1 MLSTRYEPSEIER
14 KWYSWWLEKKLFHSE
29 PDERKPYTVVI
40 PPPNVTG
47 ILHMG
52 HMLNNTIQDVLVRR
66 ARMRGFNACWVPGTD
81 HASIATEAKVVEKLR
96 KEGIDKHSISRDEF
110 LKHAWE
116 WTHKHGGII
125 LEQLKRLGA
134 SCDWDRTAFTLDTPR
149 SESVIQIFVDLYRKG
164 LIYRGVRMVNWDPVA
179 QTALSDEEVLHV
191 EEQSKLYYLRY
202 KLVGSD
208 DALIVATTR
217 PETIMGDVA
226 VCVNP
231 NDQRYKHL
239 LNAHVIVPLV
249 NREVPI
255 ITDEHVDPAFGTGI
269 LKITPAHAIDDYEI
283 GLKYNL
289 EVIDTFTE
297 CGTIREG
304 IGLYE
309 GMDRF
314 EVRAQIAK
322 DLAAANL
329 LEKEEIY
336 THTIGISE
344 RTKAVIEPK
353 LSAQWFLRIE
363 KLAKVALNAVENGE
377 IELIP
382 QRFVGVYRHWLENS
396 RDWCISRQLWWGHR
410 IPAWYLPDGQAV
422 IAHNENEALKAA
434 QEIDSTL
441 TLADLH
447 QDEDVLDTWYSSWL
461 WPISVFDG
469 IRNPENADIRY
480 YYPTSDLVTAPDIIF
495 FWVAR
500 MVMAGYEYM
509 GKRPFER
516 VYFTGTVRDMQHR
529 KMSKSLGNSPDALE
543 LIDKFGADGVRV
555 GMLMCSAAGND
566 LMFDEQLTEQ
576 GRNFSNKIWNAFRL
590 VQSWKADL
598 VEETLPARTLAIA
611 MFEARMQEAFQSVEA
626 NMKAYRISEA
636 LTELYRLFWDDFS
649 SWLLELVKPRSN
661 QRMDRTSFMAIERL
675 FDLLLQQL
683 HPFMPFIT
691 EELWHNLGDI
701 SARTNRSIMQEELP
715 LPQTPDTTLLEEF
728 ELLKAVVSGIR
739 GVRQSKGI
747 PMRDSLQL
755 LHNGDFTMSK
765 QGQNLIAMLATVE
778 MGGSIKTAPTGSTS
792 FMVGTLEFFIPLGD
806 TVDLEVERAKTQEEI
821 AYYEGLRTMILK
833 KLENPHFID
842 KAPANIVESEKKK
855 LADTETKLTALR
867 NRLKA

>member
-14 KWYSWWLEKKLFHSE
+14 KWYAWWLEKKLFHSE

-96 KEGIDKHSISRDEF
+96 KEGIDKHSLSRDEF

-134 SCDWDRTAFTLDTPR
+134 SCDWDRTAFTMDATR
-149 SESVIQIFVDLYRKG
+149 SESVIHVFVDLYRKG
-164 LIYRGVRMVNWDPVA
+164 LIYQGVRMVNWDPVA

-202 KLVGSD
+202 NVVGSNE
-208 DALIVATTR
+208 ALIVATTR

-226 VCVNP
+226 VCVHP
-231 NDQRYKHL
+231 SDVRYKHL
-239 LNAHVIVPLV
+239 LSKHVIVPLV

-255 ITDEHVDPAFGTGI
+255 VTDEHVDPAFGTGI

-289 EVIDTFTE
+289 EVIDTFTDK
-297 CGTIREG
+297 GTIREG

-314 EVRAQIAK
+314 AVREQIVK
-322 DLAAANL
+322 DLAAAGL
-329 LEKEEIY
+329 LEKEEAY

-353 LSAQWFLRIE
+353 LSTQWFLRVE
-363 KLAKVALNAVENGE
+363 HLAKVALEAVERGD
-377 IELIP
+377 IELMP

-410 IPAWYLPDGQAV
+410 IPAWYLPDGRVV
-422 IAHNENEALKAA
+422 IAHNENEALEKAKKLDA
-434 QEIDSTL
+434 TA
-441 TLADLH
+441 TLADLR

-469 IRNPENADIRY
+469 ILHPDNADIRY

-516 VYFTGTVRDMQHR
+516 VYFTGTVRDMLHR

-566 LMFDEQLTEQ
+566 LMFEEQLTEQ

-590 VQSWKADL
+590 VQGWKEDL
-598 VEETLPARTLAIA
+598 TQEKVPARAHAIA
-611 MFEARMQEAFQSVEA
+611 MFEARMSEAFQNVEA
-626 NMKAYRISEA
+626 NMKEYRLSEA
-636 LTELYRLFWDDFS
+636 LMELYRLFWDDFS
-649 SWLLELVKPRSN
+649 AWLLELVKPRAN
-661 QRMDRTSFMAIERL
+661 QKMDSATFSSIERI

-701 SARTNRSIMQEELP
+701 EARSCRSIMQEQLKTPEPPSTEL
-715 LPQTPDTTLLEEF
+715 LKEF
-728 ELLKAVVSGIR
+728 ELLKSIVSAIRGIR
-739 GVRQSKGI
+739 QTKSLA
-747 PMRDSLQL
+747 MRDSLTL
-755 LHNGDFTMSK
+755 LHRGDFRMSM
-765 QGQNLIAMLATVE
+765 QGLELVSLLSTVE
-778 MGGSIKTAPTGSTS
+778 MGGSVNSTPDGCAG
-792 FMVGTLEFFIPLGD
+792 FMVDTIEFFIPLGD
-806 TVDLEVERAKTQEEI
+806 KIDHEAERAKINDEI
-821 AYYEGLRTMILK
+821 TYYEGLRTMILK
-833 KLENPHFID
+833 KLNNPSFVN
-842 KAPANIVESEKKK
+842 KAPANVVESEKKK
-855 LADTETKLTALR
+855 LADTETKLAALR
-867 NRLKA
+867 NRL

>member
-14 KWYSWWLEKKLFHSE
+14 KWYAWWLEKKLFHSE

-66 ARMRGFNACWVPGTD
+66 ARMHGFNACWVPGTD

-96 KEGIDKHSISRDEF
+96 KEGIDKHSLSRDEF

-134 SCDWDRTAFTLDTPR
+134 SCDWDRTAFTMDATR
-149 SESVIQIFVDLYRKG
+149 SESVIHVFVDLYRKG
-164 LIYRGVRMVNWDPVA
+164 LIYQGVRMVNWDPVA

-202 KLVGSD
+202 NVVGSNE
-208 DALIVATTR
+208 ALIVATTR

-226 VCVNP
+226 VCVHP
-231 NDQRYKHL
+231 SDVRYKHL
-239 LNAHVIVPLV
+239 LSKHVIVPLV

-255 ITDEHVDPAFGTGI
+255 VTDEHVDPAFGTGI

-289 EVIDTFTE
+289 EVIDTFTDK
-297 CGTIREG
+297 GTIREG
-304 IGLYE
+304 TGLYE

-314 EVRAQIAK
+314 AVREQIVK
-322 DLAAANL
+322 DLAAAGL
-329 LEKEEIY
+329 LEKEEAY

-353 LSAQWFLRIE
+353 LSTQWFLRVE
-363 KLAKVALNAVENGE
+363 HLAKVALEAVERGD
-377 IELIP
+377 IELMP

-410 IPAWYLPDGQAV
+410 IPAWYLPDGRVV
-422 IAHNENEALKAA
+422 IAHNENEALEEAKKLDATA
-434 QEIDSTL
+434 
-441 TLADLH
+441 TLADLR

-469 IRNPENADIRY
+469 ILHPDNADIRY

-516 VYFTGTVRDMQHR
+516 VYFTGTVRDMLHR

-566 LMFDEQLTEQ
+566 LMFEEQLTEQ

-590 VQSWKADL
+590 VQGWKEDL
-598 VEETLPARTLAIA
+598 TQEKVPARAHAIA
-611 MFEARMQEAFQSVEA
+611 MFEARMNEAFQNVEA
-626 NMKAYRISEA
+626 NMKEYRLSEA
-636 LTELYRLFWDDFS
+636 LMELYRLFWDDFS
-649 SWLLELVKPRSN
+649 AWLLELVKPRAN
-661 QRMDRTSFMAIERL
+661 QKMDSATFSSIERI

-701 SARTNRSIMQEELP
+701 EARSCRSIMQEQLKTPEPPSTEL
-715 LPQTPDTTLLEEF
+715 LKEF
-728 ELLKAVVSGIR
+728 ELLKSIVSAIRGIR
-739 GVRQSKGI
+739 QTKGLA
-747 PMRDSLQL
+747 MRDSLTL
-755 LHNGDFTMSK
+755 LHRGDFRMSM
-765 QGQNLIAMLATVE
+765 QGLELLSLLSTVE
-778 MGGSIKTAPTGSTS
+778 MGGPVNSTPDGCAG
-792 FMVGTLEFFIPLGD
+792 FMVGTIEFFIPLGD
-806 TVDLEVERAKTQEEI
+806 KIDHEAERAKINDEI
-821 AYYEGLRTMILK
+821 TYYEGLRTMILK
-833 KLENPHFID
+833 KLNNPSFVN
-842 KAPANIVESEKKK
+842 KAPANVVESEKKK
-855 LADTETKLTALR
+855 LADTETKLAALR
-867 NRLKA
+867 NRL

>member
-14 KWYSWWLEKKLFHSE
+14 KWYAWWLEKKLFHSE

-66 ARMRGFNACWVPGTD
+66 ARMHGFNACWVPGTD

-96 KEGIDKHSISRDEF
+96 KEGIDKHSLSRDEF

-134 SCDWDRTAFTLDTPR
+134 SCDWDRTAFTMDATR
-149 SESVIQIFVDLYRKG
+149 SESVIHVFVDLYRKG
-164 LIYRGVRMVNWDPVA
+164 LIYQGVRMVNWDPVA

-202 KLVGSD
+202 NVVGSNE
-208 DALIVATTR
+208 ALIVATTR

-226 VCVNP
+226 VCVHP
-231 NDQRYKHL
+231 SDVRYKHL
-239 LNAHVIVPLV
+239 LSKHVIVPLV

-255 ITDEHVDPAFGTGI
+255 VTDEHVDPAFGTGI

-289 EVIDTFTE
+289 EVIDTFTDK
-297 CGTIREG
+297 GTIREG
-304 IGLYE
+304 TGLYE

-314 EVRAQIAK
+314 AVREQIVK
-322 DLAAANL
+322 DLAAAGL
-329 LEKEEIY
+329 LEKEEAY

-353 LSAQWFLRIE
+353 LSTQWFLRVE
-363 KLAKVALNAVENGE
+363 HLAKVALEAVERGD
-377 IELIP
+377 IELMP

-410 IPAWYLPDGQAV
+410 IPAWYLPDGRVV
-422 IAHNENEALKAA
+422 IAHNENEALEEAKKLDATA
-434 QEIDSTL
+434 
-441 TLADLH
+441 TLADLR

-469 IRNPENADIRY
+469 ILHPDNADIRY

-516 VYFTGTVRDMQHR
+516 VYFTGTVRDMLHR

-566 LMFDEQLTEQ
+566 LMFEEQLTEQ

-590 VQSWKADL
+590 VQGWKEDL
-598 VEETLPARTLAIA
+598 TQEKVPARAHAIA
-611 MFEARMQEAFQSVEA
+611 MFEARMNEAFQNVEA
-626 NMKAYRISEA
+626 NMKEYRLSEA
-636 LTELYRLFWDDFS
+636 LMELYRLFWDDFS
-649 SWLLELVKPRSN
+649 AWLLELVKPRAN
-661 QRMDRTSFMAIERL
+661 QKMDSATFSSIERI

-701 SARTNRSIMQEELP
+701 EARSCRSIMQEQLKTPEPPSTEL
-715 LPQTPDTTLLEEF
+715 LKEF
-728 ELLKAVVSGIR
+728 ELLKSIVSAIRGIR
-739 GVRQSKGI
+739 QTKGLA
-747 PMRDSLQL
+747 MRDSLTL
-755 LHNGDFTMSK
+755 LHRGDFRMSM
-765 QGQNLIAMLATVE
+765 QGLELVSLLSTVE
-778 MGGSIKTAPTGSTS
+778 MGDPVNSTPDGCAG
-792 FMVGTLEFFIPLGD
+792 FMVGTIEFFIPLGD
-806 TVDLEVERAKTQEEI
+806 KIDHEAERAKINDEI
-821 AYYEGLRTMILK
+821 TYYEGLRTMILK
-833 KLENPHFID
+833 KLNNPSFVN
-842 KAPANIVESEKKK
+842 KAPANVVESEKKK
-855 LADTETKLTALR
+855 LADTETKLAALR
-867 NRLKA
+867 NRL

>member
-14 KWYSWWLEKKLFHSE
+14 KWYAWWLEKKLFHSE

-96 KEGIDKHSISRDEF
+96 KEGIDKHSLSRDEF

-134 SCDWDRTAFTLDTPR
+134 SCDWDRTAFTMDATR
-149 SESVIQIFVDLYRKG
+149 SESVIHVFVDLYRKG
-164 LIYRGVRMVNWDPVA
+164 LIYQGVRMVNWDPVA

-202 KLVGSD
+202 NVVGSNE
-208 DALIVATTR
+208 ALIVATTR

-226 VCVNP
+226 VCVHP
-231 NDQRYKHL
+231 SDVRYKHL
-239 LNAHVIVPLV
+239 LSKHVIVPLV

-255 ITDEHVDPAFGTGI
+255 VTDEHVDPAFGTGI

-289 EVIDTFTE
+289 EVIDTFTDK
-297 CGTIREG
+297 GTIREG

-314 EVRAQIAK
+314 AVREQIVK
-322 DLAAANL
+322 DLAAAGL
-329 LEKEEIY
+329 LEKEEAY

-353 LSAQWFLRIE
+353 LSTQWFLRVE
-363 KLAKVALNAVENGE
+363 HLAKVAFEAVERGD
-377 IELIP
+377 IELMP

-410 IPAWYLPDGQAV
+410 IPAWYLPDGRVV
-422 IAHNENEALKAA
+422 IAHNENEALEEAKKLDATA
-434 QEIDSTL
+434 
-441 TLADLH
+441 TLADLR

-469 IRNPENADIRY
+469 ILHPDNADIRY

-516 VYFTGTVRDMQHR
+516 VYFTGTVRDMLHR

-566 LMFDEQLTEQ
+566 LMFEEQLTEQ

-590 VQSWKADL
+590 VQGWKEDL
-598 VEETLPARTLAIA
+598 TQEKVPARAHAIA
-611 MFEARMQEAFQSVEA
+611 MFEARMNEAFQNVEA
-626 NMKAYRISEA
+626 NMKEYRLSEA
-636 LTELYRLFWDDFS
+636 LMELYRLFWDDFS
-649 SWLLELVKPRSN
+649 AWLLELVKPRAN
-661 QRMDRTSFMAIERL
+661 QKMDSATFSSIERI

-701 SARTNRSIMQEELP
+701 EARSFRSIMQEQLKTPEPPSTEL
-715 LPQTPDTTLLEEF
+715 LKEF
-728 ELLKAVVSGIR
+728 ELLKSIVSAIRGIR
-739 GVRQSKGI
+739 QTKGLA
-747 PMRDSLQL
+747 MRDSLTL
-755 LHNGDFTMSK
+755 LHRGDFRMSM
-765 QGQNLIAMLATVE
+765 QGLELVSLLSTVE
-778 MGGSIKTAPTGSTS
+778 MGDSVNSTPDGCAG
-792 FMVGTLEFFIPLGD
+792 FMVGTIEFFIPLGD
-806 TVDLEVERAKTQEEI
+806 KIDHEAERAKINDEI
-821 AYYEGLRTMILK
+821 TYYEGLRTMILK
-833 KLENPHFID
+833 KLNNPSFVN
-842 KAPANIVESEKKK
+842 KAPANVVESEKKK
-855 LADTETKLTALR
+855 LADTETKLAALR
-867 NRLKA
+867 NRL

>member
-1 MLSTRYEPSEIER
+1 
-14 KWYSWWLEKKLFHSE
+14 
-29 PDERKPYTVVI
+29 
-40 PPPNVTG
+40 
-47 ILHMG
+47 MG

-66 ARMRGFNACWVPGTD
+66 ARMQGFNACWVPGTD

-96 KEGIDKHSISRDEF
+96 KEGIDKHHLTREDF

-134 SCDWDRTAFTLDTPR
+134 SCDWDRTAFTMDEIR
-149 SESVIQIFVDLYRKG
+149 SESVIDVFVDLYKKG
-164 LIYRGVRMVNWDPVA
+164 LIYQGIRMVNWDPVA
-179 QTALSDEEVLHV
+179 QTALSDEEVLHI

-202 KLVGSD
+202 QIVGSN
-208 DALIVATTR
+208 DALIIATTR

-226 VCVNP
+226 VCVHP
-231 NDQRYKHL
+231 EDQRYKNL
-239 LNAHVIVPLV
+239 LQKHVIVPLV
-249 NREVPI
+249 NREIPI
-255 ITDEHVDPAFGTGI
+255 ITDEHVDPTFGTGI
-269 LKITPAHAIDDYEI
+269 LKITPAHAVDDYEI

-297 CGTIREG
+297 DGKIREG

-314 EVRAQIAK
+314 EVRKQIVK
-322 DLAAANL
+322 DLDSAEL
-329 LEKEEIY
+329 LEKEEDY
-336 THTIGISE
+336 THTIGVSE

-353 LSAQWFLRIE
+353 LSTQWFLKVER
-363 KLAKVALNAVENGE
+363 LAKVALEAVENGE
-377 IELIP
+377 IELLP

-410 IPAWYLPDGQAV
+410 IPAWYLPDGRVV
-422 IAHNENEALKAA
+422 IAHNAEEALLEAKKL
-434 QEIDSTL
+434 QSEL
-441 TLADLH
+441 TANDLR

-469 IRNPENADIRY
+469 IRNPDNPDIRY
-480 YYPTSDLVTAPDIIF
+480 YYPTTDLVTAPDIIF

-509 GKRPFER
+509 KKRPFKR
-516 VYFTGTVRDMQHR
+516 VYFTGTVRDMLHR

-566 LMFDEQLTEQ
+566 LMFEEQLTEQ

-590 VQSWKADL
+590 IQSWKKDL
-598 VEETLPARTLAIA
+598 TDEQFPTRTRAIQ
-611 MFEARMQEAFQSVEA
+611 MFEARMNEALLNVES
-626 NMKAYRISEA
+626 NMKEYRLSEA

-649 SWLLELVKPRSN
+649 AWLLELIKPREK
-661 QRMDRTSFMAIERL
+661 QKMDSTTYDAVENI
-675 FDLLLQQL
+675 FDLLLLQL

-691 EELWHNLGDI
+691 EELWHNLGNC
-701 SARTNRSIMQEELP
+701 SARQDTSIMQQRITIP
-715 LPQTPDTTLLEEF
+715 PSPDKFLLKEF

-739 GVRQSKGI
+739 SVRQSKGI
-747 PMRDSLQL
+747 PMRDSLTL
-755 LHNGDFTMSK
+755 LHRGNFEMSPEA
-765 QGQNLIAMLATVE
+765 LELLAIMSSVN
-778 MGGSIKTAPTGSTS
+778 IHSTS
-792 FMVGTLEFFIPLGD
+792 ESIPQNCAGFMVGTIEFFIPLGD
-806 TVDLEVERAKTQEEI
+806 KADHNAERAKIEDEI
-821 AYYEGLRTMILK
+821 NYYEGLRQMIIK
-833 KLENPHFID
+833 KLENPNFIN
-842 KAPANIVESEKKK
+842 KAPSQVVYAEKKK
-855 LADTETKLTALR
+855 LEDTEMKLAALR
-867 NRLKA
+867 NRL

>member
-1 MLSTRYEPSEIER
+1 MLSTRYEPTEIER
-14 KWYSWWLEKKLFHSE
+14 KWYAWWLEKNLFHSE
-29 PDERKPYTVVI
+29 PDDRKPYTVVI

-66 ARMRGFNACWVPGTD
+66 ARMRGLNACWVPGTD

-96 KEGIDKHSISRDEF
+96 KEGIDKHSLSREDF

-134 SCDWDRTAFTLDTPR
+134 SCDWQRTAFTMDEAR
-149 SESVIQIFVDLYRKG
+149 SESVIHVFVDLYRKG
-164 LIYRGVRMVNWDPVA
+164 LIYQGVRMVNWDPQA

-202 KLVGSD
+202 QIVGSQR
-208 DALIVATTR
+208 ALIVATTR

-231 NDQRYKHL
+231 NDERYKEL
-239 LNAHVIVPLV
+239 LSCRVIVPLV

-255 ITDEHVDPAFGTGI
+255 VADEHVDPAFGTGI

-297 CGTIREG
+297 QGTIREG
-304 IGLYE
+304 VGLYE

-314 EVRAQIAK
+314 DVRKQIVK
-322 DLAAANL
+322 DLAAAGL
-329 LEKEEIY
+329 LEKEEDY

-353 LSAQWFLRIE
+353 LSTQWFLKVE
-363 KLAKVALNAVENGE
+363 SLAKRALQAVENGE
-377 IELIP
+377 IELMP
-382 QRFVGVYRHWLENS
+382 SRFVGVYRHWLENS

-410 IPAWYLPDGQAV
+410 IPAWYLPDGRVV
-422 IAHNENEALKAA
+422 IAHNAEEALVEA
-434 QEIDSTL
+434 QKLQSTIRPE
-441 TLADLH
+441 DLK

-461 WPISVFDG
+461 WPMSVFDG
-469 IRNPENADIRY
+469 ILHPDNPDFRY
-480 YYPTSDLVTAPDIIF
+480 YYPTTDLVTAPDIIF

-500 MVMAGYEYM
+500 MVMAGYEYV

-516 VYFTGTVRDMQHR
+516 VYFTGTVRDMLHR

-543 LIDKFGADGVRV
+543 LIDKFGADGVRC
-555 GMLMCSAAGND
+555 GMLFCSAAGND
-566 LMFDEQLTEQ
+566 LMFEEKLTEQ

-590 VQSWKADL
+590 VQGWKEDL
-598 VEETLPARTLAIA
+598 VDAPNPERGHAIA
-611 MFEARMQEAFQSVEA
+611 MFEARMNEVLLLVEED
-626 NMKAYRISEA
+626 MKDYRLSEA
-636 LTELYRLFWDDFS
+636 LLELYRLFWDDFS
-649 SWLLELVKPRSN
+649 SWLLELVKPRGA
-661 QRMDRTSFMAIERL
+661 QKMDRDSLNAIEQI
-675 FDLLLQQL
+675 FDRLLQHL

-691 EELWHNLGDI
+691 EELWHNLGDVT
-701 SARTNRSIMQEELP
+701 ARAERSIMQELLSEP
-715 LPQTPDTTLLEEF
+715 ITPDSSLLEEF
-728 ELLKAVVSGIR
+728 QLLKDLVSGVR
-739 GVRQSKGI
+739 ALRQSKGL
-747 PMRDSLQL
+747 SLKERLPLYYRGRFAMTYSGVQL
-755 LHNGDFTMSK
+755 LE
-765 QGQNLIAMLATVE
+765 MLASVDVKGDVTE
-778 MGGSIKTAPTGSTS
+778 IPAKSAS
-792 FMVGTLEFFIPLGD
+792 FMVGLLECFIPLGD
-806 TVDLEVERAKTQEEI
+806 KLDNETEREKTEKEI
-821 AYYEGLRTMILK
+821 AYYEGLRALILK
-833 KLENPHFID
+833 KLENPKFVN
-842 KAPANIVESEKKK
+842 KAPAAVIEAERKK
-855 LADTETKLTALR
+855 LADTESKLMALR
-867 NRLKA
+867 EQI

>member
-1 MLSTRYEPSEIER
+1 MLSTRYEPTEIER
-14 KWYSWWLEKKLFHSE
+14 KWYAWWLEKKLFHSE

-96 KEGIDKHSISRDEF
+96 KEGIDKHSLSRDEF

-134 SCDWDRTAFTLDTPR
+134 SCDWDRTAFTMDATR
-149 SESVIQIFVDLYRKG
+149 SESVIHVFVDLYRKG
-164 LIYRGVRMVNWDPVA
+164 LIYQGVRMVNWDPVA

-202 KLVGSD
+202 NVVGSNE
-208 DALIVATTR
+208 ALIVATTR

-226 VCVNP
+226 VCVHP
-231 NDQRYKHL
+231 SDVRYKHL
-239 LNAHVIVPLV
+239 LSKHVIVPLV

-255 ITDEHVDPAFGTGI
+255 VTDEHVDPAFGTGI

-289 EVIDTFTE
+289 EVIDTFTDK
-297 CGTIREG
+297 GTIREG

-314 EVRAQIAK
+314 AVREQIVK
-322 DLAAANL
+322 DLAAAGL
-329 LEKEEIY
+329 LEKEEAY

-353 LSAQWFLRIE
+353 LSTQWFLRVE
-363 KLAKVALNAVENGE
+363 HLAKVALEAVERGD
-377 IELIP
+377 IELMP

-410 IPAWYLPDGQAV
+410 IPAWYLPDGRVV
-422 IAHNENEALKAA
+422 IAHNENEALEEAKKLDATA
-434 QEIDSTL
+434 
-441 TLADLH
+441 TLADLR

-469 IRNPENADIRY
+469 ILHPDNADIRY

-516 VYFTGTVRDMQHR
+516 VYFTGTVRDMLHR

-566 LMFDEQLTEQ
+566 LMFEEQLTEQ

-590 VQSWKADL
+590 VQGWKEDL
-598 VEETLPARTLAIA
+598 TQEKVPARAHAIA
-611 MFEARMQEAFQSVEA
+611 MFEARMNEAFQNVEA
-626 NMKAYRISEA
+626 NMKEYRLSEA
-636 LTELYRLFWDDFS
+636 LMELYRLFWDDFS
-649 SWLLELVKPRSN
+649 AWLLELVKPRAN
-661 QRMDRTSFMAIERL
+661 QKMDSATFSSIERI

-701 SARTNRSIMQEELP
+701 EARSCRSIMQEQLKTPEPPSTEL
-715 LPQTPDTTLLEEF
+715 LKEF
-728 ELLKAVVSGIR
+728 ELLKSIVSAIRGIR
-739 GVRQSKGI
+739 QTKGLA
-747 PMRDSLQL
+747 MRDSLTL
-755 LHNGDFTMSK
+755 LHRGDFRMSM
-765 QGQNLIAMLATVE
+765 QGLELVSLLSTVE
-778 MGGSIKTAPTGSTS
+778 MGDSVNSTPDGCAG
-792 FMVGTLEFFIPLGD
+792 FMVGTIEFFIPLGD
-806 TVDLEVERAKTQEEI
+806 KIDHEAERAKINDEI
-821 AYYEGLRTMILK
+821 TYYEGLRTMILK
-833 KLENPHFID
+833 KLNNPSFVN
-842 KAPANIVESEKKK
+842 KAPANVVESEKKK
-855 LADTETKLTALR
+855 LADTETKLAALR
-867 NRLKA
+867 NRL

>member
-14 KWYSWWLEKKLFHSE
+14 KWYAWWLEKKLFHSE

-96 KEGIDKHSISRDEF
+96 KEGIDKHSLSRDEF

-134 SCDWDRTAFTLDTPR
+134 SCDWDRTAFTMDATR
-149 SESVIQIFVDLYRKG
+149 SESVIHVFVDLYRKG
-164 LIYRGVRMVNWDPVA
+164 LIYQGVRMVNWDPVA

-202 KLVGSD
+202 NVVGSNE
-208 DALIVATTR
+208 ALIVATTR

-226 VCVNP
+226 VCVHP
-231 NDQRYKHL
+231 CDVRYKHL
-239 LNAHVIVPLV
+239 LSKHVIVPLV

-255 ITDEHVDPAFGTGI
+255 VTDEHVDPAFGTGI

-289 EVIDTFTE
+289 EVIDTFTDK
-297 CGTIREG
+297 GTIREG

-314 EVRAQIAK
+314 AVREQIVK
-322 DLAAANL
+322 DLAAAGL
-329 LEKEEIY
+329 LEKEEAY

-353 LSAQWFLRIE
+353 LSTQWFLRVE
-363 KLAKVALNAVENGE
+363 HLAKVALEAVERGD
-377 IELIP
+377 IELMP

-410 IPAWYLPDGQAV
+410 IPAWYLPDGRVV
-422 IAHNENEALKAA
+422 IAHNENEALEEAKKLDATA
-434 QEIDSTL
+434 
-441 TLADLH
+441 TLADLR

-469 IRNPENADIRY
+469 ILHPDNADIRY

-516 VYFTGTVRDMQHR
+516 VYFTGTVRDMLHR

-566 LMFDEQLTEQ
+566 LMFEEQLTEQ

-590 VQSWKADL
+590 VQGWKEDL
-598 VEETLPARTLAIA
+598 TQEKVPARAHAIA
-611 MFEARMQEAFQSVEA
+611 MFEARMNEAFQNVEA
-626 NMKAYRISEA
+626 NMKEYRLSEA
-636 LTELYRLFWDDFS
+636 LMELYRLFWDDFS
-649 SWLLELVKPRSN
+649 AWLLELVKPRAN
-661 QRMDRTSFMAIERL
+661 QKMDSATFSSIERI

-701 SARTNRSIMQEELP
+701 EARSFRSIMQEQLKTPEPPSTEL
-715 LPQTPDTTLLEEF
+715 LKEF
-728 ELLKAVVSGIR
+728 ELLKSIVSAIRGIR
-739 GVRQSKGI
+739 QTKGLA
-747 PMRDSLQL
+747 MRDSLTL
-755 LHNGDFTMSK
+755 LHRGDFRMSM
-765 QGQNLIAMLATVE
+765 QGLELLSLLSTVE
-778 MGGSIKTAPTGSTS
+778 MGGPVNSTPDGCAG
-792 FMVGTLEFFIPLGD
+792 FMVGTIEFFIPLGD
-806 TVDLEVERAKTQEEI
+806 KIDHEAERAKINDEI
-821 AYYEGLRTMILK
+821 TYYEELRTMILK
-833 KLENPHFID
+833 KLNNPSFVN
-842 KAPANIVESEKKK
+842 KAPANVVESEKKK
-855 LADTETKLTALR
+855 LADTETKLAALR
-867 NRLKA
+867 NRL

>member
-1 MLSTRYEPSEIER
+1 MLSTRYEPTEIER
-14 KWYSWWLEKKLFHSE
+14 KWYAWWLEKNLFHSE
-29 PDERKPYTVVI
+29 PDDRKPYTVVI

-66 ARMRGFNACWVPGTD
+66 ARMRGLNACWVPGTD

-96 KEGIDKHSISRDEF
+96 KEGIDKHSLSREDF

-134 SCDWDRTAFTLDTPR
+134 SCDWQRTAFTMDEAR
-149 SESVIQIFVDLYRKG
+149 SESVIHVFVDLYRKG
-164 LIYRGVRMVNWDPVA
+164 LIYQGVRMVNWDPQA

-202 KLVGSD
+202 QIVGSQR
-208 DALIVATTR
+208 ALIVATTR

-231 NDQRYKHL
+231 NDERYKEL
-239 LNAHVIVPLV
+239 LSCRVIVPLV

-255 ITDEHVDPAFGTGI
+255 VADEHVDPAFGTGI

-297 CGTIREG
+297 QGTIREG
-304 IGLYE
+304 VGLYE

-314 EVRAQIAK
+314 DVRKQIVK
-322 DLAAANL
+322 DLAAAGL
-329 LEKEEIY
+329 LEKEEDY

-353 LSAQWFLRIE
+353 LSTQWFLKVE
-363 KLAKVALNAVENGE
+363 SLAKRALQAVENGE
-377 IELIP
+377 IELMP
-382 QRFVGVYRHWLENS
+382 SRFVGVYRHWLENS

-410 IPAWYLPDGQAV
+410 IPAWYLPDGRVV
-422 IAHNENEALKAA
+422 IAHNAEEALVEA
-434 QEIDSTL
+434 QKLQSTIRPE
-441 TLADLH
+441 DLK

-461 WPISVFDG
+461 WPMSVFDG
-469 IRNPENADIRY
+469 ILHPDNPDFRY
-480 YYPTSDLVTAPDIIF
+480 YYPTTDLVTAPDIIF

-500 MVMAGYEYM
+500 MVMAGYEYV

-516 VYFTGTVRDMQHR
+516 VYFTGTVRDMLHR

-543 LIDKFGADGVRV
+543 LIDKFGADGVRC
-555 GMLMCSAAGND
+555 GMLFCSAAGND
-566 LMFDEQLTEQ
+566 LMFEEKLTEQ

-590 VQSWKADL
+590 VQGWKEDL
-598 VEETLPARTLAIA
+598 VDEPNLQREHAIA
-611 MFEARMQEAFQSVEA
+611 MFEARMNEVLLLVEED
-626 NMKAYRISEA
+626 MKDYRLSEA
-636 LTELYRLFWDDFS
+636 LLELYRLFWDDFS
-649 SWLLELVKPRSN
+649 SWLLELVKPRGA
-661 QRMDRTSFMAIERL
+661 QKMDRDSLNAIEQI
-675 FDLLLQQL
+675 FDRLLQHL

-691 EELWHNLGDI
+691 EELWHNLGDVT
-701 SARTNRSIMQEELP
+701 ARAERSIMQELLSEP
-715 LPQTPDTTLLEEF
+715 ITPDSSLLEEF
-728 ELLKAVVSGIR
+728 QLLKDLVSGVR
-739 GVRQSKGI
+739 ALRQSKGL
-747 PMRDSLQL
+747 SLKERLPLYYRGRFAMTSSGVQL
-755 LHNGDFTMSK
+755 LE
-765 QGQNLIAMLATVE
+765 MLASVDVKGDVTE
-778 MGGSIKTAPTGSTS
+778 IPAKSAS
-792 FMVGTLEFFIPLGD
+792 FMVGLLECFIPLGD
-806 TVDLEVERAKTQEEI
+806 KLDNETEREKTEKEI
-821 AYYEGLRTMILK
+821 AYYEGLRALILK
-833 KLENPHFID
+833 KLENPKFVN
-842 KAPANIVESEKKK
+842 KAPAAVIEAERKK
-855 LADTETKLTALR
+855 LADTESKLMALR
-867 NRLKA
+867 EQI

>member
-14 KWYSWWLEKKLFHSE
+14 KWYAWWLEKKLFHSE

-96 KEGIDKHSISRDEF
+96 KEGIDKHSLSRDEF

-134 SCDWDRTAFTLDTPR
+134 SCDWDRTAFTMDATR
-149 SESVIQIFVDLYRKG
+149 SESVIHVFVDLYRKG
-164 LIYRGVRMVNWDPVA
+164 LIYQGVRMVNWDPVA

-202 KLVGSD
+202 NVVGSNE
-208 DALIVATTR
+208 ALIVATTR

-226 VCVNP
+226 VCVHP
-231 NDQRYKHL
+231 SDVRYKHL
-239 LNAHVIVPLV
+239 LSKHVIVPLV

-255 ITDEHVDPAFGTGI
+255 VTDEHVDPAFGTGI

-289 EVIDTFTE
+289 EVIDTFTDK
-297 CGTIREG
+297 GTIREG

-314 EVRAQIAK
+314 AVREQIVK
-322 DLAAANL
+322 DLAAAGL
-329 LEKEEIY
+329 LEKEEAY

-353 LSAQWFLRIE
+353 LSTQWFLRVE
-363 KLAKVALNAVENGE
+363 HLAKVALEAVERGD
-377 IELIP
+377 IELMP

-410 IPAWYLPDGQAV
+410 IPAWYLPDGRVV
-422 IAHNENEALKAA
+422 IAHNENEALEEAKKLDATA
-434 QEIDSTL
+434 
-441 TLADLH
+441 TLADLR

-469 IRNPENADIRY
+469 ILHPDNADIRY

-516 VYFTGTVRDMQHR
+516 VYFTGTVRDMLHR

-566 LMFDEQLTEQ
+566 LMFEEQLTEQ

-590 VQSWKADL
+590 VQGWKEDL
-598 VEETLPARTLAIA
+598 TQEKVPARAHAIA
-611 MFEARMQEAFQSVEA
+611 MFEARMNEAFQNVEA
-626 NMKAYRISEA
+626 NMKEYRLSEA
-636 LTELYRLFWDDFS
+636 LMELYRLFWDDFS
-649 SWLLELVKPRSN
+649 AWLLELVKPRAN
-661 QRMDRTSFMAIERL
+661 QKMDSATFSSIERI

-701 SARTNRSIMQEELP
+701 EARSFRSIMQEQLKTPEPPSTEL
-715 LPQTPDTTLLEEF
+715 LKEF
-728 ELLKAVVSGIR
+728 ELLKSIVSAIRGIR
-739 GVRQSKGI
+739 QTKGLA
-747 PMRDSLQL
+747 MRDSLTL
-755 LHNGDFTMSK
+755 LHRGDFRMSM
-765 QGQNLIAMLATVE
+765 QGLELLSLLSTVE
-778 MGGSIKTAPTGSTS
+778 MGGPVNSTPDGCAG
-792 FMVGTLEFFIPLGD
+792 FMVGTIEFFIPLGD
-806 TVDLEVERAKTQEEI
+806 KIDHEAERAKINDEI
-821 AYYEGLRTMILK
+821 TYYEGLRTMILK
-833 KLENPHFID
+833 KLNNPSFVN
-842 KAPANIVESEKKK
+842 KAPANVVESEKKK
-855 LADTETKLTALR
+855 LADTETKLAALR
-867 NRLKA
+867 NRL